1 MTDRNVTNPEKDDE
15 DQGMPFFWGFLVIA
29 AVIAIAVWLF
39 GQVEL
44 DDGSVSTTGALPIT
58 DVYI

>member
-1 MTDRNVTNPEKDDE
+1 MTDRNVTNPAKDDE

-44 DDGSVSTTGALPIT
+44 DDGSVSTTGALLIT
-58 DVYI
+58 AVYI

>member
-44 DDGSVSTTGALPIT
+44 DDGSVSTTGALLIT
-58 DVYI
+58 AVYI